1 MDGVQFGGAW
11 GYVLRVSQKYGI
23 PLADLPAHCLDAID
37 AAERTR
43 ARTLV
48 VRGAQAVAAIVPMS
62 DLDRIDPPDPGMA
75 GQDPLMALCGSCRH
89 DEFVDAFVSDMN
101 QTSLW
106 GAGKSAPGREGSGPA
121 TAKAGS
127 IPRPA
132 GKR

>member
-1 MDGVQFGGAW
+1 MT
-11 GYVLRVSQKYGI
+11 QKYGI
-23 PLADLPAHCLDAID
+23 PLADLPTHCLDAID

-48 VRGAQAVAAIVPMS
+48 VRGPQAVAAIVPMS
-62 DLDRIDPPDPGMA
+62 DLDRIDPPDPGAA
-75 GQDPLMALCGSCRH
+75 GQDPLLALCGSCRH
-89 DEFVDAFVSDMN
+89 DEFVDTFVSDLN
-101 QTSLW
+101 ATNLW
-106 GAGKSAPGREGSGPA
+106 SAGRMEPRREGAGPA